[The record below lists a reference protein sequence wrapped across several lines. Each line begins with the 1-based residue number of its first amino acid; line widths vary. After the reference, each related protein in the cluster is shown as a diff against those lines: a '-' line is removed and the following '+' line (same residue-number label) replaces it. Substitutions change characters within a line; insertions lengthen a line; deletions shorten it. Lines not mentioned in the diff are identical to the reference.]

1 MISLNLSYN
10 QVTKWFIYLVK
21 KVIKSQPTYQK
32 KKKKTQP
39 ITLTKY
45 ESQSN
50 KHNTTTT
57 H

>member
-32 KKKKTQP
+32 KKKTQP

>member
-1 MISLNLSYN
+1 M
-10 QVTKWFIYLVK
+10 IYLLSK
-21 KVIKSQPTYQK
+21 ESNKISTYLS
-32 KKKKTQP
+32 KKKTQP